1 MSTFLLVVVE
11 VKCLCVDIQKK
22 ESMLAF
28 QKCRSIAYMMM
39 MMIDDMQLQ
48 QQQEQ
53 IVH

>member
-22 ESMLAF
+22 DSMLAF
-28 QKCRSIAYMMM
+28 QKCRSIAYMM